1 LKSANNEYYDSWLPI
16 YINED
21 NFEYN
26 KQTILNSFSILKY
39 GNSGKEEYD
48 FKPKYIFE
56 IIFKLLSQMVTNMKD
71 SKVSYT
77 YLRAFFQYILL
88 YNKLSKL
95 YPDDMN
101 EYFNIDLKLNN
112 NCYLNKSNLED
123 FIIFTLF
130 DKFSFIE
137 NKLFKLKEIKKNKI
151 ALELFKEKESCDL
164 ESPQEFLQ
172 YLIDNHLYC
181 KIAEIM
187 KFEKNL
193 FLYNGKMDRKIKRI
207 ICTSF
212 KKFINNSDK
221 NTREKLEKI
230 IVENIKFY
238 DHIEF
243 EKFVNQK
250 ELNDESN
257 EKMKGILNNLIFL
270 LYIKKKINEKNFMKE
285 LENNFSIYLD
295 INEPI
300 KELNEIINNKD
311 INFDKEIGNLD
322 EISNKIIKIIKEI
335 LILDF
340 NNIERANIIKEIYLL
355 KSFYKPKT
363 ILFSRL
369 FSDLFGDSSP
379 NITNINSYKDT
390 EEESFLFDKI
400 IRMNNDNLKLLY
412 LYSYER
418 LKKSINRKNNNLSV
432 IESMFIKISLND
444 NVDENYEW
452 YNLICEKQK
461 FDSENKKEF
470 FDYNEFIL
478 ENKNFISCFHD
489 LIRLNKEIL
498 LDKLEIY
505 DYNFPIFLPKLSQ
518 YIIGFANILLCR
530 KGMKVKFYGKLDFIL
545 DLIKDYESLKKLVKI
560 YDTQDIYLLT
570 FYELLLLEK
579 YKKINYGFLS
589 SFKTQFLYD
598 LQMKDTIKNLKE
610 KQSPKINK
618 NNKKDKRISKK
629 LYNRISKINKN
640 KNKKDTFGVM
650 KLSLWKT
657 RVLLKTK
664 KCNYY
669 NNNYKY

>member
-1 LKSANNEYYDSWLPI
+1 
-16 YINED
+16 
-21 NFEYN
+21 
-26 KQTILNSFSILKY
+26 
-39 GNSGKEEYD
+39 
-48 FKPKYIFE
+48 
-56 IIFKLLSQMVTNMKD
+56 M
-71 SKVSYT
+71 
-77 YLRAFFQYILL
+77 
-88 YNKLSKL
+88 
-95 YPDDMN
+95 
-101 EYFNIDLKLNN
+101 
-112 NCYLNKSNLED
+112 
-123 FIIFTLF
+123 
-130 DKFSFIE
+130 
-137 NKLFKLKEIKKNKI
+137 
-151 ALELFKEKESCDL
+151 
-164 ESPQEFLQ
+164 
-172 YLIDNHLYC
+172 
-181 KIAEIM
+181 
-187 KFEKNL
+187 
-193 FLYNGKMDRKIKRI
+193 
-207 ICTSF
+207 
-212 KKFINNSDK
+212 
-221 NTREKLEKI
+221 
-230 IVENIKFY
+230 
-238 DHIEF
+238 
-243 EKFVNQK
+243 
-250 ELNDESN
+250 
-257 EKMKGILNNLIFL
+257 
-270 LYIKKKINEKNFMKE
+270 
-285 LENNFSIYLD
+285 
-295 INEPI
+295 
-300 KELNEIINNKD
+300 
-311 INFDKEIGNLD
+311 
-322 EISNKIIKIIKEI
+322 
-335 LILDF
+335 
-340 NNIERANIIKEIYLL
+340 

-598 LQMKDTIKNLKE
+598 LQLKDTIKNLKE

>member
-230 IVENIKFY
+230 IV
-238 DHIEF
+238 
-243 EKFVNQK
+243 
-250 ELNDESN
+250 
-257 EKMKGILNNLIFL
+257 G
-270 LYIKKKINEKNFMKE
+270 
-285 LENNFSIYLD
+285 
-295 INEPI
+295 
-300 KELNEIINNKD
+300 
-311 INFDKEIGNLD
+311 
-322 EISNKIIKIIKEI
+322 
-335 LILDF
+335 
-340 NNIERANIIKEIYLL
+340 
-355 KSFYKPKT
+355 
-363 ILFSRL
+363 
-369 FSDLFGDSSP
+369 
-379 NITNINSYKDT
+379 
-390 EEESFLFDKI
+390 
-400 IRMNNDNLKLLY
+400 
-412 LYSYER
+412 
-418 LKKSINRKNNNLSV
+418 
-432 IESMFIKISLND
+432 
-444 NVDENYEW
+444 
-452 YNLICEKQK
+452 
-461 FDSENKKEF
+461 
-470 FDYNEFIL
+470 
-478 ENKNFISCFHD
+478 
-489 LIRLNKEIL
+489 
-498 LDKLEIY
+498 
-505 DYNFPIFLPKLSQ
+505 
-518 YIIGFANILLCR
+518 
-530 KGMKVKFYGKLDFIL
+530 
-545 DLIKDYESLKKLVKI
+545 
-560 YDTQDIYLLT
+560 
-570 FYELLLLEK
+570 K
-579 YKKINYGFLS
+579 YKIL
-589 SFKTQFLYD
+589 
-598 LQMKDTIKNLKE
+598 
-610 KQSPKINK
+610 
-618 NNKKDKRISKK
+618 
-629 LYNRISKINKN
+629 
-640 KNKKDTFGVM
+640 
-650 KLSLWKT
+650 
-657 RVLLKTK
+657 
-664 KCNYY
+664 
-669 NNNYKY
+669 

>member
-295 INEPI
+295 IDEPI

-598 LQMKDTIKNLKE
+598 LQLKDTIKNLKE

>member
-1 LKSANNEYYDSWLPI
+1 
-16 YINED
+16 
-21 NFEYN
+21 
-26 KQTILNSFSILKY
+26 
-39 GNSGKEEYD
+39 
-48 FKPKYIFE
+48 
-56 IIFKLLSQMVTNMKD
+56 LL
-71 SKVSYT
+71 
-77 YLRAFFQYILL
+77 
-88 YNKLSKL
+88 
-95 YPDDMN
+95 
-101 EYFNIDLKLNN
+101 
-112 NCYLNKSNLED
+112 
-123 FIIFTLF
+123 
-130 DKFSFIE
+130 
-137 NKLFKLKEIKKNKI
+137 
-151 ALELFKEKESCDL
+151 
-164 ESPQEFLQ
+164 
-172 YLIDNHLYC
+172 
-181 KIAEIM
+181 
-187 KFEKNL
+187 
-193 FLYNGKMDRKIKRI
+193 
-207 ICTSF
+207 
-212 KKFINNSDK
+212 
-221 NTREKLEKI
+221 
-230 IVENIKFY
+230 ENIKFY

-285 LENNFSIYLD
+285 LENNFSIFLD
-295 INEPI
+295 IYEPI